1 MYEIIGES
9 HAIVGNE
16 LVDQKDLL
24 VAVSEVQ
31 PTLPYKYKDL
41 KEVMGNILK
50 HFQDL
55 KRTYTLD
62 RQARPAGP
70 RP

>member
-1 MYEIIGES
+1 M
-9 HAIVGNE
+9 GNE

-31 PTLPYKYKDL
+31 PTLLYKYKDL

-62 RQARPAGP
+62 RQHLGDRPHRRLP
-70 RP
+70 PYLKL